1 MIDLNIIL
9 SIFFIFMLLL
19 YSSWLLLL
27 YLPRKDN
34 AYPENYSAPISIII
48 PAHNEESIIE
58 ETISALLAAEYPG
71 KKEIL
76 VVNDGS
82 TDRTEKILKQ
92 ITEKEKTVRYINTD
106 HIGKASAINAGLKI
120 ASGKIIVTLDA
131 DSKVDKSALRQITAP
146 FSDKN
151 VGAVSGII
159 GCIISNRNILT
170 WFQDFE
176 YVLSSGW
183 RYALNRV
190 NSTYIF
196 PGFAAY
202 RKDALNAIGGFNKD
216 TLAEDFDIGIRLK
229 KAGYGLTMSRATIQ
243 TKVPETLRGLL
254 RQRIRWGRGTVQ
266 VMKKHSDI
274 LFNRKYGI
282 MSLYAIPSQMYWY
295 VHGFIVVPITFY
307 QIFDGY
313 NKYFVANN
321 NIISWDVF
329 KYFFNWFTAY
339 GMYDYTQKALSGE
352 YQFTTVFL
360 LAMAVFLLGLVYNL
374 AIISKISRMR
384 LRYIFVM
391 FFFFPYSVLMLTAYT
406 IPAIIDMLPMKLKKT
421 NAWEKSE

>member
-1 MIDLNIIL
+1 MIDLNLIL
-9 SIFFIFMLLL
+9 SVFFIAMILL
-19 YSSWLLLL
+19 YTSWLMLI
-27 YLPRKDN
+27 YLPKREKE
-34 AYPENYSAPISIII
+34 YPENYSAPLSIIV
-48 PAHNEESIIE
+48 PAHNEENMIR
-58 ETISALLAAEYPG
+58 ETINALIDAEYCG
-71 KKEIL
+71 TKEII

-82 TDRTEKILKQ
+82 TDNTERILK
-92 ITEKEKTVRYINTD
+92 EAASKENNVRYINTD
-106 HIGKASAINAGLKI
+106 HVGKAGAINAGLRI
-120 ASGKIIVTLDA
+120 AGGDIILTLDA
-131 DSKVDKSALRQITAP
+131 DSKVERSAIKRITAP
-146 FSDKN
+146 FSDKDT
-151 VGAVSGII
+151 GAVSGII

-202 RKDALNAIGGFNKD
+202 RKEALNAIGGFNKD
-216 TLAEDFDIGIRLK
+216 TLAEDFDVGIRLK
-229 KAGYGLTMSRATIQ
+229 KAGYGLTMSRALIY

-254 RQRIRWGRGTVQ
+254 RQRMRWGRGTVQ
-266 VMKKHSDI
+266 VMKKHSDV
-274 LFNRKYGI
+274 LFNKKYGI

-313 NKYFVANN
+313 FKYFVANN
-321 NIISWDVF
+321 NILSWDVL

-339 GMYDYTQKALSGE
+339 GMYDYTQKALTGE
-352 YQFTTVFL
+352 YTFTTVFL
-360 LAMAVFLLGLVYNL
+360 LAMAVFLLGLIYNL

-406 IPAIIDMLPMKLKKT
+406 IPSIIDMLPMKLKKT